1 MATNLGGGGVSGAA
15 QNRSYSLTGPGA
27 TQLSQSIRERLAT
40 SGSHSLPKPGTDL
53 NAFQYR
59 WVDDEDFLVA

>member
-1 MATNLGGGGVSGAA
+1 MGGGGGMAGTSA
-15 QNRSYSLTGPGA
+15 QNRSFSLTGPGA

-59 WVDDEDFLVA
+59 